1 MLIVNENSDA
11 LETEADKLLGEAKRI
26 YNKMV
31 ILKKTKILTGLGMV
45 VLLLLS
51 FGVYGM
57 YKAKGALV
65 KVPASQ

>member
-1 MLIVNENSDA
+1 
-11 LETEADKLLGEAKRI
+11 
-26 YNKMV
+26 MV

-57 YKAKGALV
+57 YKAKALY
-65 KVPASQ
+65 